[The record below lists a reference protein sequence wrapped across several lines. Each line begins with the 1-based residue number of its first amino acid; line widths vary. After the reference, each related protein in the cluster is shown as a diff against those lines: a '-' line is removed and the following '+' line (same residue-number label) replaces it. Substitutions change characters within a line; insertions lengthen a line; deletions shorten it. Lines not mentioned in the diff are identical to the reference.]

1 MQIRTNRL
9 IRKNILSAGLFYY
22 VLSFLSDNSDRVRHV
37 FFPFFQEVVP
47 LLVAVVSKRFV
58 VTTERYLI
66 IQFVGLCF
74 YYISV
79 VVLICGFFA
88 YNFCGMHMPSP
99 TVSRLCPTLS
109 FAETGQSV
117 PQQPLRPFLS
127 EYSVEF
133 LTLMNPVANR

>member
-88 YNFCGMHMPSP
+88 YNIFLRYAYAESDCFTLVPYAIFCRDRPIRTP
-99 TVSRLCPTLS
+99 T
-109 FAETGQSV
+109 A
-117 PQQPLRPFLS
+117 PQAFFVRVFS
-127 EYSVEF
+127 
-133 LTLMNPVANR
+133 